1 LTAVSRRAVTL
12 SKHSHQW
19 SSMPRT
25 RFGYASWR
33 WLAVGPPDGVSHSR
47 QRDPIVIGHRSASGC
62 RPKHTL
68 ASYALTIELGAD
80 HVEPDQVP
88 TADGLRLARHGNEF
102 SGTTNVAERPEFADR
117 CTTKVVA
124 GGGDQRLVPPS
135 AAAWELG
142 ARCSADSRSVLIGS
156 AGSRSTALPYRRP
169 SGRTANR

>member
-1 LTAVSRRAVTL
+1 
-12 SKHSHQW
+12 
-19 SSMPRT
+19 MPRT

-88 TADGLRLARHGNEF
+88 TADGLRLARHENEF

-124 GGGDQRLVPPS
+124 GGGDQRLVHRRLRTGRAQE
-135 AAAWELG
+135 AARKAAVAVFSLNTP
-142 ARCSADSRSVLIGS
+142 DSRAGHT
-156 AGSRSTALPYRRP
+156 GSRM
-169 SGRTANR
+169 ANSFAV